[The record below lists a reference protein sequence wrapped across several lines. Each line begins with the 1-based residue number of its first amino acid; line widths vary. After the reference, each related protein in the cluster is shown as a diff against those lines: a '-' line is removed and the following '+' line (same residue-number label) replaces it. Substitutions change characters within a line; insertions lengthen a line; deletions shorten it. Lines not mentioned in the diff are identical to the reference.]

1 MRASLLPTHLRDPA
15 PSSFEIHVVPDA
27 AALAEA
33 AAREFARA
41 ASDAVGD
48 RGIFRVVLA
57 GGSTPRALYR
67 RLAGARWR
75 RAVSWNRARFF
86 FGDERCVPPD
96 HERSNYGMA
105 RRTLLEPLGIPA
117 RQVLRM
123 RGEEEPERAA
133 RAYEEAIRRR
143 FSGRPARFDLVLL
156 GLGEDGHTAS
166 LFPSTAALAECRRL
180 VAANDVPRLSEWR
193 LTLTFRALNAARRV
207 IFLVSGP
214 EKARAAATILEK
226 QRGYRDLPASAV
238 SPSRGTL
245 LWLLD
250 EAAAF
255 GCGGRFATGPSF
267 AKRTPAGEV

>member
-1 MRASLLPTHLRDPA
+1 VPTDPPDSPPA
-15 PSSFEIHVVPDA
+15 SFEIQVFPDA

-33 AAREFARA
+33 GAREFARA
-41 ASDAVGD
+41 ASDAIGD

-57 GGSTPRALYR
+57 GGSTPRALYT
-67 RLAGARWR
+67 RLTRAPWLRSIRWD
-75 RAVSWNRARFF
+75 RARFF

-96 HERSNYGMA
+96 HDRSNYRMA
-105 RRTLLEPLGIPA
+105 RQTLLEPLKIPA
-117 RQVLRM
+117 RHVLRM
-123 RGEEEPERAA
+123 KGEGEPASAA
-133 RAYEEAIRRR
+133 RACEEAIRRR

-166 LFPSTAALAECRRL
+166 LFPGTEALAERRRL
-180 VAANDVPRLSEWR
+180 VAANYVPKFSEWR

-214 EKARAAATILEK
+214 EKAAAAAKILK
-226 QRGYRDLPASAV
+226 KRRGYEDLPASAV

-250 EAAAF
+250 EAAASPALRPWPPWT
-255 GCGGRFATGPSF
+255 GR
-267 AKRTPAGEV
+267 